1 LINKLSFVTK
11 LVSIAIFSILF
22 IGCEKNI
29 TITPQNAE
37 PVLVVEAEI
46 ENDAYPTVLLSRS
59 QDYFSKIDAQTLANS
74 FVSNAIVTISNGTLT
89 HQLKEYIIPVSAIY
103 SIKIYTIDTNNLGTA
118 FKGELNKSYTLSIV
132 AQGKQY
138 SAVTKIPSI
147 TRRIDSLWY
156 IDAPVTDSNW
166 KKIMV
171 KAFDPAGL
179 GDYIRYFTKRNKE
192 NFFPGNPSVFDD
204 AFIDGTS
211 YELQVDRGRDR
222 NNPSTEP
229 DESRGLFK
237 RGDTMILKTCNIDKA
252 TYDFWRTMEYTY
264 QSIGNP
270 FSSPIKVLSNIN
282 GAPALGYF
290 GGYAAQYRTLIIP
303 K

>member
-1 LINKLSFVTK
+1 MVKL
-11 LVSIAIFSILF
+11 AFSLF
-22 IGCEKNI
+22 LFSLLFMSCEKNI
-29 TITPQNAE
+29 TIAPQNAE

-59 QDYFSKIDAQTLANS
+59 QDYFSKIDAQTLSNS
-74 FVSNAIVTISNGTLT
+74 FVSNAIVTISNGTVT
-89 HQLKEYIIPVSAIY
+89 HQLKEYIIPVSANY
-103 SIKIYTIDTNNLGTA
+103 ALKIYGIDTTNLATA
-118 FKGELNKSYTLSIV
+118 FKGELNKSYTLSIT
-132 AQGKQY
+132 AEGRQY
-138 SAVTKIPSI
+138 NAVTKIPNI
-147 TRRIDSLWY
+147 TRRIDSLWFV
-156 IDAPVTDSNW
+156 DAPVADTNL
-166 KKIMV
+166 KKVMV

-179 GDYIRYFTKRNKE
+179 GDYIRFFTKRNRE

-211 YELQVDRGRDR
+211 YELQIDRGRDR
-222 NNPSTEP
+222 NNPSPDP
-229 DESRGLFK
+229 DENRSLFK
-237 RGDTMILKTCNIDKA
+237 RGDTMILKTSNIDKG

-270 FSSPIKVLSNIN
+270 FSNPIKVISNIN

-290 GGYAAQYRTLIIP
+290 GGYASQYKTLIIP

>member
-1 LINKLSFVTK
+1 VAKIICSVLIISL
-11 LVSIAIFSILF
+11 LF
-22 IGCEKNI
+22 TSCEKNI
-29 TITPQNAE
+29 TIAPQNAE

-89 HQLKEYIIPVSAIY
+89 HQLKEYTFPISATY
-103 SIKIYTIDTNNLGTA
+103 VLKIYAIDTNNLATA
-118 FKGELNKSYTLSIV
+118 FKGELNKSYTLSIT
-132 AQGKQY
+132 ADGKKY
-138 SAVTKIPSI
+138 TAVTKIPTI

-156 IDAPVTDSNW
+156 TDAPVADTNW

-171 KAFDPAGL
+171 KAFDPSGL

-192 NFFPGNPSVFDD
+192 NFFPGSPSVFDD

-211 YELQVDRGRDR
+211 YELQIDRGRDR
-222 NNPSTEP
+222 NNPSTDPGEYR
-229 DESRGLFK
+229 SLFK
-237 RGDTMILKTCNIDKA
+237 RGDTLVLKTSNIDKA

-270 FSSPIKVLSNIN
+270 FSNPIKVVSNIN
-282 GAPALGYF
+282 GSPALGYF
-290 GGYAAQYRTLIIP
+290 GGYASQYRTLIIP